1 MYHFTADDMQQGNPC
16 AVCCCEPLGLKP
28 GTTTK
33 VMINYAPW
41 AVPIGR
47 LHCMPSFDLEQKDT
61 CGMTA
66 GAPVKT
72 GGLPVAFDTPINT
85 LLEGDLKTKITDPDA
100 GAAPLKFKALNLYGP
115 EYGVLTLEPD
125 GLFDYAP
132 TPGYEGPDRFYV
144 TATDETSKSTTFEVL
159 IGVGSTSS
167 ATMKETPHVS
177 VDPAS
182 ASINQQYFTGSFA
195 VKVSPAAD
203 LCEVWRL
210 TVKMQ
215 ALDCE
220 CICYDRTDCYDIQMV
235 KC

>member
-28 GTTTK
+28 GSTTK
-33 VMINYAPW
+33 VTINYAPW

-47 LHCMPSFDLEQKDT
+47 LHCTPQFELEQKDT
-61 CGMTA
+61 CGTTQ

-72 GGLPVAFDTPINT
+72 DGANVAFDTPVNT
-85 LLEGDLKTKITDPDA
+85 LLEGDLNDKVEDPEG
-100 GAAPLKFKALNLYGP
+100 GALTFKPLMLYGP
-115 EYGVLTLEPD
+115 KHGVLAIDPATGEFEYQPHPN
-125 GLFDYAP
+125 YN
-132 TPGYEGPDRFYV
+132 GPDNFYF
-144 TATDETSKSTTFEVL
+144 TATDPTGKSTVFEAL
-159 IGVGSTSS
+159 LGVGSQAS
-167 ATMKETPHVS
+167 ADLHETPHVS

-182 ASINQQYFTGSFA
+182 AVVNEKYYIASFA

-210 TVKMQ
+210 TVKQ
-215 ALDCE
+215 NAIDCE
-220 CICYDRTDCYDIQMV
+220 CVCYDRTDCYDIRLV